1 MKTLRRRVLER
12 YEARLKSYISREVI
26 VADEFGPESS
36 ALKIDADALQRYL
49 APRMEGVSG
58 TLRVRQFAGGQSN
71 PTYHLACDAGA
82 GKTRE
87 WVLRKKPPGP
97 LLPTAH
103 AVDREY
109 RIFTALA
116 GSDVP
121 VPKTYLFCDDTTVI
135 GTEFFVMEY
144 LPGRIFWDATLP
156 GLSPAERSAIFDEMN
171 RVLAA
176 LHRVDYAARGL
187 ADYGK
192 PGNYFARQ
200 IERWTQAIRGRQ
212 DATSIADMDRLI
224 EWLPQNIPSD
234 DADCLVHGDFRLDNM
249 IFHPHEPRV
258 RRGAR
263 LGAVDARPSA
273 RRPRVQLHAVPWRV
287 PYRGAVARDRR
298 RSHGHSERGA
308 LRRRVLPSHRARVD
322 PELALLSRVLVLSL
336 GEHRS
341 GRVSPRLAGQRQQ
354 RAGSPQYAARA
365 RYPRPR
371 RAGAS

>member
-1 MKTLRRRVLER
+1 
-12 YEARLKSYISREVI
+12 VI

-121 VPKTYLFCDDTTVI
+121 VPKTYLFCDDTSVI

-187 ADYGK
+187 GDYGK

-200 IERWTQAIRGRQ
+200 IKRWTQQYEAAKT
-212 DATSIADMDRLI
+212 DVVADMDRLI

-234 DADCLVHGDFRLDNM
+234 DQTCLVHGDFRLDNM
-249 IFHPHEPRV
+249 IFDAREPRV
-258 RRGAR
+258 RAVLDWELSTLGHPLADLAYNCMPYHGAFR
-263 LGAVDARPSA
+263 T
-273 RRPRVQLHAVPWRV
+273 AVPLREVAGEATGIPSEAQYVAAYCRRTGRESIPNWRFYLAFSFFRSASIV
-287 PYRGAVARDRR
+287 QGVYHRGLQGNASSAQ
-298 RSHGHSERGA
+298 EA
-308 LRRRVLPSHRARVD
+308 LSMRART
-322 PELALLSRVLVLSL
+322 LSAAAAGWRIVNE
-336 GEHRS
+336 GE
-341 GRVSPRLAGQRQQ
+341 
-354 RAGSPQYAARA
+354 
-365 RYPRPR
+365 
-371 RAGAS
+371 